1 MAETIGVSEGSG
13 WEGVEEGDKVED
25 TSRPRK
31 GGDAVTS
38 SILCF
43 LDVLAIAKC
52 AFLLLGGILVD
63 LQTNNSF
70 SNFLSKMGV
79 GFI

>member
-1 MAETIGVSEGSG
+1 MSEGSG
-13 WEGVEEGDKVED
+13 WEGVEEGDNIED
-25 TSRPRK
+25 TSGART

-38 SILCF
+38 SIFCF

-63 LQTNNSF
+63 LQTNSSF
-70 SNFLSKMGV
+70 SNFLIKMGV